1 MNYLAHL
8 YLSESDDDVLLGSL
22 MGDFVKG
29 PLDGRYGTG
38 ITHGIALHRKIDSF
52 TDAHPLVHESKS
64 RVSPERRRYA
74 GIMVDM
80 FYDHFLARH
89 WPEFSEV
96 PLAAFTLG
104 VYELLARR
112 REILPERLQR
122 MATHMRET
130 DWLGSYAEIE
140 SIHAA
145 LNNMGRR
152 LKRENRLL
160 DSADELERSY
170 AGFERDFR
178 AFLPEVR
185 AFARGQARMAIVD
198 GPLRVS

>member
-8 YLSESDDDVLLGSL
+8 YLSGPDDDVLLGSL

-29 PLDGRYGTG
+29 PLDGRHGAA

-52 TDAHPLVHESKS
+52 TDAHPLVRASKA

-80 FYDHFLARH
+80 FYDHFLARY
-89 WPEFSEV
+89 WTEFSDE
-96 PLAAFTLG
+96 PLAAFTQR
-104 VYELLARR
+104 VYAVLARR
-112 REILPERLQR
+112 SDVLPERLR
-122 MATHMRET
+122 SMAPTMSRT
-130 DWLGSYAEIE
+130 DWLGSYAQVE

-145 LNNMGRR
+145 LNRMGRR

-160 DSADELERSY
+160 DSAQELERDY
-170 AGFERDFR
+170 GAFEQDFR
-178 AFLPEVR
+178 AFLPEVGR
-185 AFARGQARMAIVD
+185 FA
-198 GPLRVS
+198 LRESKLLSAPGV